1 MDDLRRFTR
10 YGECKRGVNN
20 KYYEVE
26 AVEHEDG
33 SATYTFRWARIG
45 YECSKPT
52 TERVFSFEEA
62 KRRCLAQW
70 EKKKAKYKEVN
81 AMEALASAVQELD
94 ERETRG
100 LSAVELEA
108 PCFHAGKSEARCQQ
122 FAKKWLAKLNLVRK
136 SKWDLGDRYNKQ
148 IETILKGY
156 CAEWQRICKTKAHGH
171 LRDNAAAHTAFRI
184 FFSDLKDNAGTYVY
198 GYFEGVGTS

>member
-1 MDDLRRFTR
+1 MLQTHDGEGLLLRRGEASVPRAVGEEEGQVQGSQRHGGACFGGPGTR
-10 YGECKRGVNN
+10 
-20 KYYEVE
+20 
-26 AVEHEDG
+26 
-33 SATYTFRWARIG
+33 
-45 YECSKPT
+45 
-52 TERVFSFEEA
+52 
-62 KRRCLAQW
+62 
-70 EKKKAKYKEVN
+70 
-81 AMEALASAVQELD
+81 
-94 ERETRG
+94 RE
-100 LSAVELEA
+100 
-108 PCFHAGKSEARCQQ
+108 Q
-122 FAKKWLAKLNLVRK
+122 FAKKGLAKLNLVRK